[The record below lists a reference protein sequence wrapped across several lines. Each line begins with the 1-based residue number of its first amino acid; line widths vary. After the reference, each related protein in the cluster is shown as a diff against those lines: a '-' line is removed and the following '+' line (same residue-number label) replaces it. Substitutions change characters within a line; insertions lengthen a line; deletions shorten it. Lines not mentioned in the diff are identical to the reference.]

1 MGISEYA
8 GSVGYVI
15 PIWII
20 TGILILILDINIYK
34 TANMNKEKKLS
45 KVLGWLNISFGV
57 AIYVAYRVVNWMQ

>member
-20 TGILILILDINIYK
+20 TGILILTLDWNIYK
-34 TANMNKEKKLS
+34 AANMNKEKKLS
-45 KVLGWLNISFGV
+45 KFLGWLNITLGV
-57 AIYVAYRVVNWMQ
+57 GIYVANHVVEWMQ

>member
-20 TGILILILDINIYK
+20 TGILILTLDWNIYK
-34 TANMNKEKKLS
+34 TAKMNKEKKLS
-45 KVLGWLNISFGV
+45 KVLGWLNIALGV
-57 AIYVAYRVVNWMQ
+57 AIYVANYVANRMQ